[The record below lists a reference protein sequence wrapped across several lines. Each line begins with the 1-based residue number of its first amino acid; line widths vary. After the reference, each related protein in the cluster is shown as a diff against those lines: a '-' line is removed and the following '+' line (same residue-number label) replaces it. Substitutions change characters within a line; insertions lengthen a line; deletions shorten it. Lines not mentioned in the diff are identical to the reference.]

1 MDDTDKMLGIAEE
14 GEEGEE
20 EDEFAE
26 VDLPDFAK
34 SYVISRVTNKDKED
48 RSRKSRMSRMSGH
61 HPQPS
66 ALLKRSVD
74 DEFKLSMIKA
84 TLDYDI
90 GNFQGRFESDVRA
103 RNTSKVLPGQE
114 WAVDRR
120 ALERAKMNSMAD
132 VLLPP
137 PSPDMSTATSRRK
150 NAMVLPVP
158 NNLTASLANLQG
170 LHQVAARSP
179 SPTRS
184 TSRLS
189 NAPLSRVRSRMNNNT
204 APSAGGILAEIERRM
219 TSKKGKLE
227 AAASLVPCTGSGS
240 LRSYINYVTAE
251 SDNFVPDPIL
261 DPEKGVEYGI
271 FAEGDDG
278 RELTQAE
285 IEYNEQQAA
294 LAKLKERYGE
304 KEFDR
309 DARKIEKQ
317 FEAIVRQFE
326 SHQEDIDRSKWRE
339 KPIRLMRELREVP
352 EVVEEQEDV
361 AASEIS
367 SERSRKS
374 KKKSRKESANLMDM
388 FGDVGPSDKRQ
399 KRKQKKASNDL
410 FDDLFDKPS
419 IRLQRGKKKAQDD
432 LLEDSST
439 EASTEDD
446 SLDSM
451 EFDRQWMPVSG
462 DDKSTSSYTASLLA
476 QSFAVPQ
483 DGTANL
489 NMFLDPM
496 ADLAKKHPTLAKLIK
511 KEEEKKK
518 ERSLQEQQAR
528 AERGRYDMPRCNEF
542 ELMTT
547 NVFLCQI
554 GGGLREVPQFIL
566 YCL

>member
-90 GNFQGRFESDVRA
+90 GNFQGRFEGDVRA

-137 PSPDMSTATSRRK
+137 PSPDMSSSTRRK

-170 LHQVAARSP
+170 LHQVAAARRSP

-189 NAPLSRVRSRMNNNT
+189 NAPLSRVRSRMGNNAA
-204 APSAGGILAEIERRM
+204 APSAGGGGILAEIERRM

-285 IEYNEQQAA
+285 IDYNEQQAA
-294 LAKLKERYGE
+294 LAKLKERYRE

-339 KPIRLMRELREVP
+339 KPIRLMRELKEVP

-374 KKKSRKESANLMDM
+374 KKKSRKESANLMMDM

-410 FDDLFDKPS
+410 FDDFFDKPS
-419 IRLQRGKKKAQDD
+419 SNRLQRGKKKTQDD

-446 SLDSM
+446 DSLDSM
-451 EFDRQWMPVSG
+451 EFERQWMPVSG

-489 NMFLDPM
+489 NLFLDPM

-528 AERGRYDMPRCNEF
+528 AERGRYDIIAAAMNSS
-542 ELMTT
+542 
-547 NVFLCQI
+547 
-554 GGGLREVPQFIL
+554 
-566 YCL
+566 